1 MCLGF
6 REDNLYQ
13 QFIYLETTALL
24 MASEEALLTRVGVED
39 RDPLSIR
46 LISPRSPK
54 AGERFGQ
61 PRGEVSRSLIRAST
75 VWRYF

>member
-13 QFIYLETTALL
+13 QFIYSETTTLL
-24 MASEEALLTRVGVED
+24 MASEEALLTRVGVD
-39 RDPLSIR
+39 GRDPLSIR

-54 AGERFGQ
+54 AGE
-61 PRGEVSRSLIRAST
+61 
-75 VWRYF
+75 